1 MKNNSSYTA
10 LRFKYHYA
18 KLDDVSQLD
27 QLPKTDS
34 GHVVK
39 QYAIE
44 WLSGLDEVSEK
55 DIRESV
61 VEKPKGFSGSKYPTE
76 ISDIRVTGSP
86 EFVEAVGSLFK
97 HFSEFEGDETRL
109 EINLQRTEDR
119 ETGELTDNYALYL
132 SVAERG

>member
-1 MKNNSSYTA
+1 M
-10 LRFKYHYA
+10 
-18 KLDDVSQLD
+18 SQLD

>member
-1 MKNNSSYTA
+1 
-10 LRFKYHYA
+10 
-18 KLDDVSQLD
+18 VSQLE
-27 QLPKTDS
+27 QLPTTDS

-39 QYAIE
+39 RHAIN
-44 WLSGLDEVSEK
+44 WLSGLDEASEQ
-55 DIRESV
+55 DIRGSV
-61 VEKPKGFSGSKYPTE
+61 VEKPNDFTGSKYPTE

-97 HFSEFEGDETRL
+97 PLLEFEGEDTRL

-119 ETGELTDNYALYL
+119 DTGELTDNYALYL